1 MLVDLFLD
9 FDKTDR
15 LADCSHEFTCVEFI
29 KRWLLAL
36 RYFSL
41 LSRNVDIVVIRCI
54 YMYILYRDISLNL
67 REYREVSEARV
78 GLHRENYLCKRML
91 IIDELSIAMFLSIR
105 F

>member
-29 KRWLLAL
+29 KRWLLAFPL

-41 LSRNVDIVVIRCI
+41 LSRNVDIVVYI
-54 YMYILYRDISLNL
+54 YFVEFTHIS
-67 REYREVSEARV
+67 RGKQ
-78 GLHRENYLCKRML
+78 GLVRIVK
-91 IIDELSIAMFLSIR
+91 IIFPKEC
-105 F
+105 